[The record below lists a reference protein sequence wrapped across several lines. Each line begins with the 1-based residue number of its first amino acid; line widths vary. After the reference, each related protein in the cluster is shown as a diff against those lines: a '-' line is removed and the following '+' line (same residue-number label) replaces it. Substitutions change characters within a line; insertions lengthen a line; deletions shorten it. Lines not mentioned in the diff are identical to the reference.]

1 MLDIIEKAKKQVS
14 NPNYDET
21 FNKIYPGTT
30 ENIKG
35 YIDFFDLKNKS
46 LLTVGSS
53 SDQVLNACFNGCYDI
68 TLIDI
73 NPFTKEFFHLKKAAI
88 ERLDYEEYLKFLSF
102 RGDIFRNNKALNI
115 ETLNKVLPLIED
127 KETLIFWKYLFEN
140 FKENR
145 IRRNLFSNDIQ
156 SKYEL
161 IFSNKYLENENN
173 FNKMKSKIKNLKP
186 YFINDNIY
194 NYELKRNYDNIFL
207 SNIADYYE
215 VKDTHKLFNKL
226 INKVNEKGQ
235 IQVAYFYETN
245 INTEY
250 LKIYCPIY
258 NLKKTLPLFKKTEL
272 YTFKVTPNRK
282 MIQEEDDSILVYKK
296 K

>member
-88 ERLDYEEYLKFLSF
+88 ERLDY
-102 RGDIFRNNKALNI
+102 
-115 ETLNKVLPLIED
+115 
-127 KETLIFWKYLFEN
+127 
-140 FKENR
+140 
-145 IRRNLFSNDIQ
+145 
-156 SKYEL
+156 
-161 IFSNKYLENENN
+161 
-173 FNKMKSKIKNLKP
+173 
-186 YFINDNIY
+186 
-194 NYELKRNYDNIFL
+194 
-207 SNIADYYE
+207 
-215 VKDTHKLFNKL
+215 
-226 INKVNEKGQ
+226 
-235 IQVAYFYETN
+235 
-245 INTEY
+245 
-250 LKIYCPIY
+250 
-258 NLKKTLPLFKKTEL
+258 
-272 YTFKVTPNRK
+272 
-282 MIQEEDDSILVYKK
+282 
-296 K
+296 